1 MQRGWF
7 KLGRWVAAIGT
18 TLTTAT
24 LPAQSL
30 PPTAAPPHLLA
41 QNDGSQAAQTRIADL
56 GVSDAQLQKMQALG
70 MKIVMP
76 KNVPTGYQLMDIIT
90 REDSRFKGYL
100 LVYRKGSSCFA
111 VEGTSGGIG
120 GIPAGDR
127 TAAARNAVLGR
138 GNIEL
143 YTTGTNPQLVG
154 QWMGRG
160 PFYRVVGANYNFNG
174 GNELAGCQ
182 NISLKDAVFVA
193 EALRY
198 IDLERQVLQP
208 TPVTDANSP
217 TSTVVRY
224 PSDKELTQFK
234 QNLKSGTF
242 GQSVA
247 LSPQQQAYRATWAK
261 LNPTGAKF
269 AGAWTAGDR
278 TYYVYPSKVK
288 SRVCV
293 VTREGNGKLEFSNG
307 QAISRELRYR
317 DNGLYWI
324 DQANVLAAREGGT
337 GQLYPLFVA
346 NSAPTPAELTDFNY
360 GFNSAEC
367 TMDLSAP

>member
-7 KLGRWVAAIGT
+7 KLGGWVAAIGT
-18 TLTTAT
+18 SLTTAL

-30 PPTAAPPHLLA
+30 PPTPTPQLLA
-41 QNDGSQAAQTRIADL
+41 QSNGSQAAQTQIADL
-56 GVSDAQLQKMQALG
+56 GVSEAQLQKMRALG

-76 KNVPTGYQLMDIIT
+76 KNVPPGFQLMDIFT
-90 REDSRFKGYL
+90 NDTDRFKSYL

-111 VEGTSGGIG
+111 VEGTGGG
-120 GIPAGDR
+120 VGDIPAGDR
-127 TAAARNAVLGR
+127 TATARNAVLGR

-143 YTTGTNPQLVG
+143 YSTGGKPQLVG

-160 PFYRVVGANYNFNG
+160 PFYRVIGANYNFNG

-198 IDLERQVLQP
+198 LDLEQKVLQP

-224 PSDKELTQFK
+224 PSADELTQFRQK
-234 QNLKSGTF
+234 LKSGAF
-242 GQSVA
+242 GQSAA
-247 LSPQQQAYRATWAK
+247 LSQQQQAYRATWAK
-261 LNPTGAKF
+261 VNPTGAKF
-269 AGAWTAGDR
+269 TGAWTAGDR

-293 VTREGNGKLEFSNG
+293 VTRESNGKLEFSNG

-317 DNGLYWI
+317 SNGLYWI
-324 DQANVLAAREGGT
+324 DQANVLAARDGGT

-346 NSAPTPAELTDFNY
+346 SDAPTPVELADFSY
-360 GFNSAEC
+360 GFTTAEC
-367 TMDLSAP
+367 TMELATQ